1 MQDNSFSTK
10 QDLHFSEV
18 LNYWFDSFKYFT
30 NKNRFNFLLFD
41 SPQMEMAYFE
51 NYDTIQERME
61 FIKGFKAF
69 DEIDKFI
76 QITFNGE
83 KSRCEGFLTK
93 LRQSVEGLEFS
104 KTECWLKSMIENF
117 ENENT
122 QFDSDIA
129 PPATYQMMHEL
140 YYLWDDAVSDCNKIF
155 ALYSNLPSVLPPQ
168 LFNQMNTPSHN
179 VEAQQ
184 QKAGRPKNKEVSR
197 IDKTLYEKYIQLT
210 VTNKITIPKSE
221 AIATLAGDYKN
232 TFNPDNPDSTK
243 ASIRRIINNMSV
255 QQLKK

>member
-1 MQDNSFSTK
+1 MQNNIFSTK

-18 LNYWFDSFKYFT
+18 LHYWFDSFKYFT
-30 NKNRFNFLLFD
+30 NQNRFNFRFFD

-51 NYDTIQERME
+51 NYDAIQERME

-129 PPATYQMMHEL
+129 PPATYLMMHEL
-140 YYLWDDAVSDCNKIF
+140 YYLWDDAVGDCNKIL
-155 ALYSNLPSVLPPQ
+155 ALYSNLTSVLPLQ
-168 LFNQMNTPSHN
+168 IFNHMNTPAP
-179 VEAQQ
+179 EA
-184 QKAGRPKNKEVSR
+184 KAQGKGKVGRPESEEVAKRDQLIHNDYLKLKIDGATNIKGTLLVIHKNIFNHKNH
-197 IDKTLYEKYIQLT
+197 D
-210 VTNKITIPKSE
+210 TNR
-221 AIATLAGDYKN
+221 KN
-232 TFNPDNPDSTK
+232 LD
-243 ASIRRIINNMSV
+243 RII
-255 QQLKK
+255 KKMKGR